1 MEIVKQGQIFD
12 ITRKENPSTGY
23 TYFKEELS
31 NGLILIRSTYVP
43 RENIGEKQVF
53 GASGIH
59 LWRIKANKSGRQN
72 ITLYFGQEWDST
84 TWTSE
89 NIIIYVEN

>member
-12 ITRKENPSTGY
+12 IIRKENPSTGY

-31 NGLILIRSTYVP
+31 NGLSLIRSKYIP
-43 RENIGEKQVF
+43 RENIGEKQIF
-53 GASGIH
+53 GASGVH
-59 LWRIKANKSGRQN
+59 LWRIKANQSGKQN
-72 ITLYFGQEWDST
+72 ITLYLGQEWDRS

-89 NIIIYVEN
+89 NIIIYVEL